1 MNADVISRK
10 EVLRQLSALKEPL
23 RFRFGVTRLGIFG
36 SVARGDANNQSD
48 IDVVVEMAPN
58 LFLRAALKVELESLL
73 HHPVD
78 VVRFSL
84 GDNAPEQV
92 HDVLGFQR
100 APDRAQLQLLEQ

>member
-58 LFLRAALKVELESLL
+58 LFLRAALKAELESLL

-78 VVRFSL
+78 VVRYRP
-84 GDNAPEQV
+84 GMNAFLKSRIDQEAV
-92 HDVLGFQR
+92 YV
-100 APDRAQLQLLEQ
+100 